1 MVVYDEHA
9 GPKAIN
15 STIYGLLFPK
25 SSNWRR
31 FFRHIL
37 YGQESVLLSSDHAS
51 RVPVVK
57 ENEYCG
63 GVLYMG
69 ECKIICDACKLF
81 RRGLRIVPF

>member
-1 MVVYDEHA
+1 MCVCRGCSSVLLFIYFIIIAFLYVVECGYMHGMAVYDEHA

-37 YGQESVLLSSDHAS
+37 YGQESVLLSSDH
-51 RVPVVK
+51 V
-57 ENEYCG
+57 
-63 GVLYMG
+63 MG
-69 ECKIICDACKLF
+69 W
-81 RRGLRIVPF
+81 